1 MLGHCASLGAQPV
14 CIACEQPAA
23 TYSCTLDQ
31 SLRDLSPNLGRK
43 VQGHVCEKV
52 LVKSTPHGKC
62 RLIEP
67 EAPCEGVA
75 RSVTLADYQ
84 DAIAGDVETTYEP
97 GMLELARRKVYATWV
112 CMATMF
118 DDC

>member
-1 MLGHCASLGAQPV
+1 MLRFSTSLGAQPV
-14 CIACEQPAA
+14 CISCEKPSA

-52 LVKSTPHGKC
+52 LAKSAPHGKC
-62 RLIEP
+62 RLIEA
-67 EAPCEGVA
+67 EAACEGVA

-84 DAIAGDVETTYEP
+84 GAIAGDVETTYEP

-118 DDC
+118 NDC